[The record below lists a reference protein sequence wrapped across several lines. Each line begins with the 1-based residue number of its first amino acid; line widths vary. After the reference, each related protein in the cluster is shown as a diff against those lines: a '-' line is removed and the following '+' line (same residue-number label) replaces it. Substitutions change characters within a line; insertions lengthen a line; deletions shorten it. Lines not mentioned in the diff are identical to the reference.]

1 MQQAGQLLLKV
12 CSTAEHIPMQ
22 GWRIPFLRIST
33 PKGQLTGGKKKVSG
47 VVSEEVYLALV
58 RFMGDQNL
66 TNMSR
71 TVGAALRTWLEG
83 YRVQNPVGDDEG
95 SR

>member
-1 MQQAGQLLLKV
+1 M
-12 CSTAEHIPMQ
+12 
-22 GWRIPFLRIST
+22 RIST

-58 RFMGDQNL
+58 RFKGEQNL

-71 TVGAALRTWLEG
+71 TVGAALRAWLDS
-83 YRVQNPVGDDEG
+83 YRVQNPAGDDEG
-95 SR
+95 SQ

>member
-1 MQQAGQLLLKV
+1 MRV
-12 CSTAEHIPMQ
+12 
-22 GWRIPFLRIST
+22 ST

-47 VVSEEVYLALV
+47 VVSEGVYLALV
-58 RFMGDQNL
+58 RFMGEQNL

-71 TVGAALRTWLEG
+71 TVGAALRDWAEG
-83 YRVQNPVGDDEG
+83 RCRVQNLMGVDEG

>member
-1 MQQAGQLLLKV
+1 M
-12 CSTAEHIPMQ
+12 
-22 GWRIPFLRIST
+22 RIAT

-47 VVSEEVYLALV
+47 VVSEAVYLALV
-58 RFMGDQNL
+58 QFMGEQNL
-66 TNMSR
+66 ANMSR

-83 YRVQNPVGDDEG
+83 YRVQNPADDDEG